1 MAKEKVVLVVDDD
14 FITREMLKKLLKSY
28 RVLEAENYD
37 QAISVYKNNYVS
49 LAIVDINLGDKKTGL
64 DVLVELKKF
73 NSTLPVIML
82 SNSSDVDVVVKCVKL
97 GAYDYITKQDLSN
110 YDDLMIKI
118 HNCFKKELEANIIK
132 EFERTFDEQY
142 PLIFT
147 SQVIKQIISDLEIA
161 GDMNILIEG
170 ETGVGKT
177 PVAKYANTFSAQKDG
192 VARPFVRINCAGLS
206 RERLQADIFGH
217 KKGSFTGAVS
227 DNKGLVELAK
237 NGDLFLDEVADMDM
251 VCQAELLTF
260 LDSGEYRRLGDPVLR
275 YSNCRI
281 ITASNVNLKEKVE
294 QGLFRKD
301 LYSRLSQYKIKVPSL
316 RERKQ
321 DIKPIMKYY
330 INRFCGEKK
339 PYTQDVLD
347 VYMSH
352 DWLEGNVREL
362 RDAVRYMCSKA
373 KGVKEITTAHI
384 SGDYYFTNK
393 NITDVVIDK
402 QNMKKI
408 IAEIG
413 YDNYLS
419 NLEKIILADII
430 DEEKSVRS
438 LSKKIKITNMT
449 LGRKLKKYDI
459 HLN

>member
-1 MAKEKVVLVVDDD
+1 
-14 FITREMLKKLLKSY
+14 
-28 RVLEAENYD
+28 
-37 QAISVYKNNYVS
+37 
-49 LAIVDINLGDKKTGL
+49 
-64 DVLVELKKF
+64 
-73 NSTLPVIML
+73 
-82 SNSSDVDVVVKCVKL
+82 
-97 GAYDYITKQDLSN
+97 
-110 YDDLMIKI
+110 
-118 HNCFKKELEANIIK
+118 
-132 EFERTFDEQY
+132 
-142 PLIFT
+142 
-147 SQVIKQIISDLEIA
+147 
-161 GDMNILIEG
+161 
-170 ETGVGKT
+170 
-177 PVAKYANTFSAQKDG
+177 
-192 VARPFVRINCAGLS
+192 
-206 RERLQADIFGH
+206 
-217 KKGSFTGAVS
+217 
-227 DNKGLVELAK
+227 
-237 NGDLFLDEVADMDM
+237 
-251 VCQAELLTF
+251 
-260 LDSGEYRRLGDPVLR
+260 VLR
-275 YSNCRI
+275 HSNCRI

-321 DIKPIMKYY
+321 DIKPIMNYY
-330 INRFCGEKK
+330 INKFCGEQKA
-339 PYTQDVLD
+339 YTQDVLD
-347 VYMSH
+347 VYMGH

-373 KGVKEITTAHI
+373 KDVKEITPAHI

-402 QNMKKI
+402 QSMKKVI
-408 IAEIG
+408 EEIG